1 MYLVQFLLPWGLVV
15 QAPLGHL
22 EVLYLLPVFNK
33 INDRKSSYTT
43 YTERKRYKK
52 KTGKRS
58 ILISFLYIYIKN
70 QDRKISFFILN
81 VS

>member
-52 KTGKRS
+52 NWQAKHLDFFF
-58 ILISFLYIYIKN
+58 IYIYIKN